1 VNIKKLQPGALVL
14 HRRDGTGHLG
24 RAYAL
29 DLRLRSRADAEP
41 NVAAFLN
48 GARSGDALAEHFG
61 EAVVE
66 KATSGE
72 DAGEDDRDRVVSEEA
87 GGPFVETNGNAE
99 YAYGIDAFS
108 PEGAWREPFPRPHGE
123 KVGQESTRFRAKL

>member
-1 VNIKKLQPGALVL
+1 MNKKRLEPGGLAL
-14 HRRDGTGHLG
+14 HRRDGTGHL
-24 RAYAL
+24 RPAYAF
-29 DLRLRSRADAEP
+29 DLRPRSRADVEP
-41 NVAAFLN
+41 NVAAFLH
-48 GARSGDALAEHFG
+48 GARSGDALAEQFG

-72 DAGEDDRDRVVSEEA
+72 DAGEDNRDRVVSEEA
-87 GGPFVETNGNAE
+87 GGPFVETNGNTE

-123 KVGQESTRFRAKL
+123 NVGQKSARFLAKR